1 MSAVPLVR
9 PKPTSRLTL
18 DMIRRKFEVVLARGD
33 GPGTAYHHAL
43 YSALAHFLGEAWLH
57 THVLY
62 GCPRQGYLSMNPTM
76 VDNEFGFD
84 KAHTQRVL
92 QLAETLF
99 NLQAVQ
105 GLDKRLDLLFSGQI
119 ESTMA
124 ELDFGMF
131 LRMQGADFR
140 YVPTSGVKGRDYDVE
155 LIYPDGLIACADSK
169 CKIDGSAFSR
179 DGLLS
184 TLKKARKQLPAD
196 RPGIAFVKVPQ
207 EWVDRETGNLG
218 LGDDVGDLLDEFFRA
233 TERMVL
239 VALYSRMTTELA
251 EGTAIN
257 HVCRE
262 FENRRPRFER
272 AGAWGLFD
280 PETQVPVWI
289 SLNVCLG
296 PMVAAASRRV
306 RAVGSPVTT

>member
-1 MSAVPLVR
+1 MNAIPSVR
-9 PKPTSRLTL
+9 PKPAWPLTL

-33 GPGTAYHHAL
+33 AAGTAYHHAL
-43 YSALAHFLGEAWLH
+43 YYVLAHFVGEAWLR

-62 GCPRQGYLSMNPTM
+62 GCPRQGHLSMNPTM
-76 VDNEFGFD
+76 VDGEFGFD

-99 NLQAVQ
+99 NLQGVQ
-105 GLDKRLDLLFSGQI
+105 GLAERLDLLFSGQI

-131 LRMQGADFR
+131 LRMQGIDFR
-140 YVPTSGVKGRDYDVE
+140 YVPPSGVKGHDYDVE
-155 LIYPDGLIACADSK
+155 LIYPNGMIACADSK
-169 CKIDGSAFSR
+169 CKLDGSAFSR
-179 DGLLS
+179 EGLLN

-218 LGDDVGDLLDEFFRA
+218 LTDDVGDLLDEFFRA
-233 TERMVL
+233 TKRMVL

-251 EGTAIN
+251 GGTAIN
-257 HVCRE
+257 HVCRQ
-262 FENRRPRFER
+262 FENRYPRFER
-272 AGAWGLFD
+272 AGTWGLFD
-280 PETQVPVWI
+280 PESQVPGWI
-289 SLNVCLG
+289 SLNAFLG
-296 PMVAAASRRV
+296 PMVAAAN
-306 RAVGSPVTT
+306 

>member
-1 MSAVPLVR
+1 MNAIPSVR
-9 PKPTSRLTL
+9 PKPASPLTL
-18 DMIRRKFEVVLARGD
+18 DMIRRKFEVVVARGD
-33 GPGTAYHHAL
+33 GPGTANHHAL
-43 YSALAHFLGEAWLH
+43 YYVLAHFLGEAWLR

-76 VDNEFGFD
+76 VDDDFGVD
-84 KAHTQRVL
+84 QAHTQRVL

-99 NLQAVQ
+99 NLQGVQ
-105 GLDKRLDLLFSGQI
+105 GLDERLDMISSGQI

-131 LRMQGADFR
+131 LRMQGVDFR
-140 YVPTSGVKGRDYDVE
+140 YVPASGVKGEDYDVE
-155 LIYPDGLIACADSK
+155 LLYPDGLIACADSK
-169 CKIDGSAFSR
+169 CKLDGSAFSR

-184 TLKKARKQLPAD
+184 TLKKARKQLPAN

-207 EWVDRETGNLG
+207 EWVDRDTGNLG
-218 LGDDVGDLLDEFFRA
+218 LGDDVGDLLDEFFRT

-251 EGTAIN
+251 EGTAIS
-257 HVCRE
+257 HVCRQ
-262 FENRRPRFER
+262 FETRRPRFER
-272 AGAWGLFD
+272 AGTWGLFD

-289 SLNVCLG
+289 SLNACLG
-296 PMVAAASRRV
+296 PMVAAANIRSAIILGGR
-306 RAVGSPVTT
+306 S

>member
-1 MSAVPLVR
+1 MNAVPHASR
-9 PKPTSRLTL
+9 KPSSPLTV
-18 DMIRRKFEVVLARGD
+18 DMVRRKFWVVLAKGD

-43 YSALAHFLGEAWLH
+43 YHVLAHFLGEAWLR

-76 VDNEFGFD
+76 ADNEFGFD

-99 NLQAVQ
+99 NLQGVP
-105 GLDKRLDLLFSGQI
+105 GIDERLDLLFRGQI

-169 CKIDGSAFSR
+169 CKLDGSAFSR

-184 TLKKARKQLPAD
+184 TLKKTRKQLPVE
-196 RPGIAFVKVPQ
+196 RPGIAFVKVPR

-218 LGDDVGDLLDEFFRA
+218 LGNDVADLLDEFFRA
-233 TERMVL
+233 TGRVVL
-239 VALYSRMTTELA
+239 VALYSRMTTELS

-257 HVCRE
+257 HVCLQL
-262 FENRRPRFER
+262 ENRRPRFER
-272 AGAWGLFD
+272 AGPWGLFD
-280 PETQVPVWI
+280 RETHRPVWI
-289 SLNVCLG
+289 SLNACLR
-296 PMVAAASRRV
+296 PMVASASRRV
-306 RAVGSPVTT
+306 RTVGSPVIA

>member
-1 MSAVPLVR
+1 MSAVPRAR
-9 PKPTSRLTL
+9 PQPTSPLTL
-18 DMIRRKFEVVLARGD
+18 EMIRRKFEVVLAKGD
-33 GPGTAYHHAL
+33 GPGTANHHAL
-43 YSALAHFLGEAWLH
+43 YFVLAHFLGEAWLH

-62 GCPRQGYLSMNPTM
+62 GCRRQGYLSMNPTM
-76 VDNEFGFD
+76 GDGGFGVD

-99 NLQAVQ
+99 NLQGVQ
-105 GLDKRLDLLFSGQI
+105 GLDQRLDLLFSGQI

-131 LRMQGADFR
+131 LRMQGSDFR
-140 YVPTSGVKGRDYDVE
+140 YVPTSGVKGQDYDVE
-155 LIYPDGLIACADSK
+155 LIYPDGLTACADSK
-169 CKIDGSAFSR
+169 CKLDGSAFSR

-196 RPGIAFVKVPQ
+196 RPGIAFVKIPQ

-218 LGDDVGDLLDEFFRA
+218 LADDVADLLDEFFNS

-239 VALYSRMTTELA
+239 VAFYSRMITELP

-257 HVCRE
+257 HICRQ
-262 FENRRPRFER
+262 FESRRPRFER
-272 AGAWGLFD
+272 AGTWGLFD
-280 PETQVPVWI
+280 PDNQLPGWI
-289 SLNVCLG
+289 SLNAFLG
-296 PMVAAASRRV
+296 PMVAAA
-306 RAVGSPVTT
+306 AGG

>member
-1 MSAVPLVR
+1 MSVVTLAR
-9 PKPTSRLTL
+9 PRPTSPLTL

-33 GPGTAYHHAL
+33 GPGTANHHAL
-43 YSALAHFLGEAWLH
+43 YYVLAHFLGEPWLR

-76 VDNEFGFD
+76 VDDELGLD

-99 NLQAVQ
+99 NLQSVQ
-105 GLDKRLDLLFSGQI
+105 GLDERLDLLFSGQI

-140 YVPTSGVKGRDYDVE
+140 YVPPSGVKGHDYDVE
-155 LIYPDGLIACADSK
+155 LLYPDGLVACADSK
-169 CKIDGSAFSR
+169 CKLDGSAFSR

-184 TLKKARKQLPAD
+184 TLKKARKQLPAN
-196 RPGIAFVKVPQ
+196 RPGIAFVKIPQ

-218 LGDDVGDLLDEFFRA
+218 VGDDVVGDLLDEFFRS

-257 HVCRE
+257 HVCRQ

-272 AGAWGLFD
+272 AGRWGLFD
-280 PETQVPVWI
+280 PDARVPGWI
-289 SLNVCLG
+289 SLNACLG
-296 PMVAAASRRV
+296 PMVAAAIP
-306 RAVGSPVTT
+306 AI